1 MHASTNNSNS
11 HITNY
16 RPPNHS
22 KLLILMRL
30 EVETI
35 DDSGKDAQSDWQDPG
50 LQWAKTIQ
58 N

>member
-11 HITNY
+11 HIPNY
-16 RPPNHS
+16 RPPNRS
-22 KLLILMRL
+22 KLSILMRL

-35 DDSGKDAQSDWQDPG
+35 DDSGKDTQSDWQDPG